1 MDVSSYEK
9 CAFCCCFFLLDISDC
24 YRSPCENKG
33 TCIDGVNSYTCA
45 CVPGFEGKNCTIG
58 KLLRCRG
65 ANFRPIEHNKSR
77 KKLHQQYTVSS
88 VTIFINILLIHQPMG
103 MFSRSNRAHLLSK
116 EHRKSV
122 CFLVFHQILMTV
134 IPARVKTT
142 VLVLTE

>member
-9 CAFCCCFFLLDISDC
+9 YTFCCCFFLLDINDC

-65 ANFRPIEHNKSR
+65 ANFRPIEHSKSR
-77 KKLHQQYTVSS
+77 KKLHQ
-88 VTIFINILLIHQPMG
+88 
-103 MFSRSNRAHLLSK
+103 
-116 EHRKSV
+116 
-122 CFLVFHQILMTV
+122 
-134 IPARVKTT
+134 
-142 VLVLTE
+142 

>member
-1 MDVSSYEK
+1 MNVSSYEK
-9 CAFCCCFFLLDISDC
+9 CAFCCCFFLLDINDC

-58 KLLRCRG
+58 KLLRYRG

-116 EHRKSV
+116 EHRQSV